1 MNNLV
6 DLARKLRPI
15 IMLAAQSLD
24 DKTASD
30 AVELFDSLRFE
41 GNLIKAGTR
50 INWKG
55 MLKQAAVDLWDT
67 EINSPDNAPA
77 LWQDIAYRQGIRV
90 IPQTITVTDAFAK
103 DELGWWGDVV
113 YRSIMDANVYT
124 PEQYPAGWELSQ

>member
-15 IMLAAQSLD
+15 IVQAAQSLD

-30 AVELFDSLRFE
+30 AVELFGGLRFD

-50 INWKG
+50 INWHG
-55 MLKQAAVDLWDT
+55 QLKQAAVDLWDT

-90 IPQTITVTDAFAK
+90 IPQTITVTEAFAK
-103 DELGWWGDVV
+103 DELGWWGDVI
-113 YRSIMDANVYT
+113 YRSIMDDNVYT
-124 PEQYPAGWELSQ
+124 PEQYPAGWELAQ